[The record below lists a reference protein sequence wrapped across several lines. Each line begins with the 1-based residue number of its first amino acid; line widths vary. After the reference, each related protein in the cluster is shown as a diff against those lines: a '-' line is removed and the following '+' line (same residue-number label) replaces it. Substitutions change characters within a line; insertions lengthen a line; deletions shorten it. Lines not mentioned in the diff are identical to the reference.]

1 MENIHSFG
9 ALEKGIEGKKILEEI
24 VAEKCSYLNSPKEF
38 KNPRKVRRKEKHTE
52 ALCFCC
58 VCAQWCLTLCD
69 PMDCSPPGSSVHGIL
84 QARIAEWV
92 AIPFSKGSSLSKD

>member
-38 KNPRKVRRKEKHTE
+38 KKGLKKNLKKKIHRRKKISDSISQGQRRYHR
-52 ALCFCC
+52 
-58 VCAQWCLTLCD
+58 
-69 PMDCSPPGSSVHGIL
+69 H
-84 QARIAEWV
+84 
-92 AIPFSKGSSLSKD
+92 